1 MKHLIAAFISALV
14 VGMCL
19 ALTLRAIHTDAA
31 SFVLLGVAGALF
43 FAFRCWV
50 EARRAWPAFTRHLA
64 RRREMRFSPPVI
76 RINLHKDDVQ

>member
-31 SFVLLGVAGALF
+31 SFVLLGIAGALF
-43 FAFRCWV
+43 FAFRYWV

-64 RRREMRFSPPVI
+64 RRREMRVTAPFT
-76 RINLHKDDVQ
+76 RIKLNKDDLQ